1 MRPTRA
7 AVVVLV
13 VLAGGAVGC
22 TGDGSEA
29 SAPAPTAGATTTVPG
44 GWTDADAA
52 FLTRMIPHHAQALEM
67 AELAR
72 TRAADPE
79 VRAIADRIGDAQ
91 GAEIVMMAGWLDE
104 HGLDVPTAADVAQH
118 LEMAG
123 EMDGMTG
130 MLTPDEMDA
139 LAAAEGAQ
147 FDEMFL
153 RGMIRHHAGAIAMAR
168 EARLGGSDVRIG
180 EIADD
185 TVAVQSAEIGRMRDL
200 LRSLG

>member
-1 MRPTRA
+1 M
-7 AVVVLV
+7 LV
-13 VLAGGAVGC
+13 VLAGGAAGC
-22 TGDGSEA
+22 SGDGSEV
-29 SAPAPTAGATTTVPG
+29 SAPAPTAGATAVPG

-104 HGLDVPTAADVAQH
+104 HGLDVPTAADVAHH

-139 LAAAEGAQ
+139 LAAAEGAR

-168 EARLGGSDVRIG
+168 EARLGGTDVRIG

-185 TVAVQSAEIGRMRDL
+185 TVAVQSAEIGRLRDL